1 MVGGDDNRQ
10 HDRAVVARLAG
21 LLRTLVDDRALDGWW
36 APCRSA
42 HVAHSGDNAMN
53 YIPPRRSDGTIQY
66 MRVKQ
71 PWPQGRPFRILS
83 IDGGGIRG
91 VFPAAFLAELE
102 RRFLGGK
109 SIASYFDMIAG
120 KSTGGIIALALAHGL
135 SAQQALTIYTE
146 RGERIFP
153 TPRGVAKWTRALRW
167 VVKPKHDQSALKE
180 ELLRIFGDKVL
191 DEAATRLVIPSFEGR
206 HGEPFLYKT
215 PHHPDYQK
223 DRHKKF
229 AHVALHT
236 TAAPSYY
243 PAVDDDGYIMID
255 GGIWANNPVMNALVD
270 ALACFDVAREDI
282 RILSLGTGE
291 STFTVDEKT
300 QYGGIKEWAFMRS
313 FNAAARAR
321 SRNALGQAYLLV
333 GKNNVTRIDVPES
346 DLPIAMDDVRRSVRE
361 LPLVACSLVEGAG
374 HHIQRMFLDTAVEK
388 FVRCPIAQGAAAA
401 CRRG

>member
-1 MVGGDDNRQ
+1 
-10 HDRAVVARLAG
+10 
-21 LLRTLVDDRALDGWW
+21 
-36 APCRSA
+36 
-42 HVAHSGDNAMN
+42 MN
-53 YIPPRRSDGTIQY
+53 NYVPPRRSDGTIQHT
-66 MRVKQ
+66 RLKQ

-91 VFPAAFLAELE
+91 VFPAAVLAELE
-102 RRFLGGK
+102 HRFLGGA
-109 SIASYFDMIAG
+109 SITNRFDMIAG
-120 KSTGGIIALALAHGL
+120 TSTGGIIALALAHGMT
-135 SAQQALTIYTE
+135 ARQALNIYLE
-146 RGERIFP
+146 RGKRIFP
-153 TPRGVAKWTRALRW
+153 PAAGLGKVSRALRW
-167 VVKPKHDQSALKE
+167 VFKPKHDQVALKE

-191 DEAATRLVIPSFEGR
+191 DDAVTRLVIPSFEGR

-243 PAVDDDGYIMID
+243 PGVEDDGYVMID

-270 ALACFDVAREDI
+270 ALACFDIAREDV

-291 STFTVDEKT
+291 STFTVDERARN
-300 QYGGIKEWAFMRS
+300 GGIKDWAFLRS
-313 FNAAARAR
+313 FNAAARAQ

-346 DLPIAMDDVRRSVRE
+346 DAPIAMDDVQRSVRE
-361 LPLVACSLVEGAG
+361 LPMVARSLVEGAG
-374 HHIQRMFLDTAVEK
+374 HHIERVFLDSAVEN
-388 FVRCPIAQGAAAA
+388 FIRCPME
-401 CRRG
+401 